1 MNRASWL
8 ASLLLCFISSG
19 CLVSRATF
27 NDPLERAALTQLEVG
42 VSTAQDAVEV
52 LGAPTEVVQLGL
64 RSAYRYDHTVTK
76 RTGLV
81 LIVVGLLETQTRS
94 DRVWLFFDERGVL
107 SHHGSTFES
116 GAARYGMP
124 WQKRG

>member
-1 MNRASWL
+1 MNRASLL
-8 ASLLLCFISSG
+8 AWVLVCFTSSG

-27 NDPLERAALTQLEVG
+27 NDPLEPAALAQLEVG
-42 VSTAQDAVEV
+42 ASTAQDAVEL

-64 RSAYRYDHTVTK
+64 RSAYRYDHTITK

-94 DRVWLFFDERGVL
+94 DRIWLFFDESGVL
-107 SHHGSTFES
+107 SHQGSTFES

-124 WQKRG
+124 WQKRR

>member
-1 MNRASWL
+1 MKR
-8 ASLLLCFISSG
+8 ASLLALVLCCSTLGG

-27 NDPLERAALTQLEVG
+27 NDPLEPAVLAQLEVG
-42 VSTAQDAVEV
+42 RSTAHDAVEL

-94 DRVWLFFDERGVL
+94 DRIWLFFDERGVL

-124 WQKRG
+124 WQKR

>member
-1 MNRASWL
+1 MRRAPIL
-8 ASLLLCFISSG
+8 ALLCLCLPS

-27 NDPLERAALTQLEVG
+27 NEPLGPGALVGLEVG
-42 VSTAQDAVEV
+42 KSTSGDVVQR

-81 LIVVGLLETQTRS
+81 LIIVGLLEAQTRS
-94 DRVWLFFDERGVL
+94 DRVWLFFDEQGTL
-107 SHHGSTFES
+107 THHGSTFEA
-116 GAARYGMP
+116 GEARYGMP
-124 WQKRG
+124 WQKR